1 MKIVSKEY
9 AQSMKQPLRN
19 RGYINV
25 TLGVIKQDAQRN
37 AKLYLEHDYWNYLT
51 LSPLSYINKLFSS
64 GKSGKH
70 DTATYEKNFVTV
82 TGDMH
87 FASHYKLSFEE
98 NGMVT
103 DRLVGDKPIEVN
115 IESKVPEFELKGATL
130 DFGYNYPVDFDI
142 TAGKTTLKVR
152 GNNKRIFK
160 TEQVFEE
167 VKYGI
172 VTITFIHMR
181 YPENRARLYNFL
193 YGYGLVL
200 NNSNVLDSVFT
211 SYTSPIQQD
220 LPQQDFKI
228 TIDNQNGYFN
238 VDNPKSAVNFLE
250 HGQEMTLSY
259 GYDVDRK
266 GNIEWINKAKLAV
279 TSWKS
284 DNKRAIITAVDIL
297 RNKTANFAGGTKVG
311 EPQKVITLLQKM
323 LRTADIKDYYID
335 EELYNIVTTNP
346 TPELPVKQ
354 AMQLVANMAR
364 AVMLF
369 DFDKGL
375 MFKCNFEP
383 KITYASGAA
392 EPYSDINLLKDK
404 RTDWTEY
411 ACFARN
417 FTGVGGNVNFRPK
430 DNAQDVKKGFV
441 TKISDSNGSGL
452 ETDITISL
460 DRPFQY
466 YNLHLD
472 FSENLPK
479 IVKLESGKNKP
490 LVFTDNQ
497 VTKHMIIEL
506 DFNEIKTLKISFVG
520 TKEPYG
526 RIVVKSLFL
535 GDVSNF
541 RVERGD
547 MMSYPLAEKQ
557 ERIKEIQVPYFVPQK
572 TKQYSRTTCYEGTA
586 VCRYLL
592 ENPTGEVDKCW
603 VYTSFKLDEE
613 TYYDFEAEVNGNKIP
628 YWGELD
634 SNDSKQ
640 VTSYVETQEKQRAIF
655 SKWSNGN
662 YVLIYDVFKFLP
674 PNLRNKEHSFTITGK
689 KVSLIEIPY
698 ILDKLAPQGK
708 TIKWKNPLIS
718 NEETSQK
725 VADWIK
731 NYYQNTINYEFK
743 TRGNPEIEC
752 NDFIYQDNEWHERM
766 RVNVYKEEIRFSGA
780 FRGTLYTKYIK
791 KE

>member
-37 AKLYLEHDYWNYLT
+37 AKLYLEHDYWNYLI
-51 LSPLSYINKLFSS
+51 LSPLSYIDKLFSS

-115 IESKVPEFELKGATL
+115 IESKVPEFELKGVTL

-172 VTITFIHMR
+172 VTIKFIHMR

-259 GYDVDRK
+259 GYDVDGK
-266 GNIEWINKAKLAV
+266 GNIEWVNKAKLVV

-297 RNKTANFAGGTKVG
+297 RNKTVNFAGGTKVG

-354 AMQLVANMAR
+354 AMQLVANMSR

-383 KITYASGAA
+383 KITYTGENS
-392 EPYSDINLLKDK
+392 EPYSDVNLLKDK
-404 RTDWTEY
+404 QTDWAEY

-417 FTGVGGNVNFRPK
+417 FTVVSGNASFKPK
-430 DNAQDVKKGFV
+430 DSTKDKKKGFV
-441 TKISDSNGSGL
+441 TKLSDGNGDGL
-452 ETDITISL
+452 ETSITINL
-460 DRPFQY
+460 DRPFMY
-466 YNLHLD
+466 YNLCLA
-472 FSENLPK
+472 FGENLPK
-479 IVKLESGKNKP
+479 TLKLGSGNSKP
-490 LVFTDNQ
+490 LIITGNQ
-497 VTKHMIIEL
+497 ITRKMNIEL
-506 DFNEIKTLKISFVG
+506 DFNEIKTLKISFIG
-520 TKEPYG
+520 TKESYG
-526 RIVVKSLFL
+526 RIVVKSLYL
-535 GDVSNF
+535 ADVSNF
-541 RVERGD
+541 RVEWND

-557 ERIKEIQVPYFVPQK
+557 EKVQEIQVPYFVPQK
-572 TKQYSRTTCYEGTA
+572 SKQDSRTTCYEGEA
-586 VCRYLL
+586 VCTYLL
-592 ENPTGEVDKCW
+592 EHPTDGEVSKCW
-603 VYTSFKLDEE
+603 VYTTFLLDEE
-613 TYYDFEAEVNGNKIP
+613 TYYDFEAEVNGKKIP

-634 SNDSKQ
+634 SKNKES
-640 VTSYVETQEKQRAIF
+640 VHSFVETQEKQKAIF
-655 SKWSNGN
+655 AKWEDGA
-662 YVLIYDVFKFLP
+662 YHVFYNVFEYLP
-674 PNLRNKEHSFTITGK
+674 PQLRTKKHNFTITGK
-689 KVSLIEIPY
+689 RVGLAEMPY
-698 ILDKLAPQGK
+698 SVKSGERGK

-718 NEETSQK
+718 NEETSKK
-725 VADWIK
+725 VADWIQ
-731 NYYQNTINYEFK
+731 NYYQNTINYEYK
-743 TRGNPEIEC
+743 MRGNPEIEC

-766 RVNVYKEEIRFSGA
+766 RVNVYKEEIRFTGA
-780 FRGTLYTKYIK
+780 FSGTLYTKYIK